1 MYPRQKSINH
11 GFLFHFRW
19 QCKTGKITMRELV
32 LLSTMMLILISWCEM
47 HGSCSYTCKSLPRGA
62 TFHSECEYTGTCIL
76 EVNLHWMYTP
86 ILHIKMRTEWQ
97 IFFQNVEDHL
107 AWRFEVSRYCSLSW
121 QPGPHRAAV
130 FTPMH
135 HFHFWHSSRREGWS
149 VSTKISKHDTE

>member
-86 ILHIKMRTEWQ
+86 ILHIKMRTDWQ
-97 IFFQNVEDHL
+97 IFFSKC
-107 AWRFEVSRYCSLSW
+107 WRPLGMKIWSEAVLFLVLTARASQSSSFHPNAPFPLLTFLSK
-121 QPGPHRAAV
+121 GR
-130 FTPMH
+130 MIR
-135 HFHFWHSSRREGWS
+135 FH
-149 VSTKISKHDTE
+149 KNI